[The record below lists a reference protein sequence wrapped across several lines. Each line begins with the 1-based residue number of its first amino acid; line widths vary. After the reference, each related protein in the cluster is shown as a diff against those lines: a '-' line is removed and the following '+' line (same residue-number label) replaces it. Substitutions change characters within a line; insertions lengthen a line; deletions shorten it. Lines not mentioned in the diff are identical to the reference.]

1 MSDRSYP
8 MVDLSTLNN
17 GKRRIDAALASVA
30 SFDLRSLVSV
40 KRVGV
45 MYHWRVGR
53 IGGSL
58 YVKKAPIKAKPGPW
72 MKATKAEVAA
82 YETRIPDARMALAV
96 RRLNRA

>member
-17 GKRRIDAALASVA
+17 GKRRIDAALASVT

-58 YVKKAPIKAKPGPW
+58 YVKKAPIKPAKVQVAEP
-72 MKATKAEVAA
+72 ATRAL
-82 YETRIPDARMALAV
+82 IPDARMALAV